1 MRYGFIMIRLNKFI
15 ANSGFVSR
23 RTADAMILGGLVFV
37 NGKRVTKMGIS
48 IDPENDVVEVNGTK
62 IRVVTEKTYI
72 ALNKPVG
79 VVSTRATFEKEKT
92 VYDLVPKSRNL
103 VIAGRL
109 DKDSDGLVL
118 LTNDGELVNKLT
130 HPSFGHQKEY
140 EIVTTKEFSEEDRKQ
155 LMDGIPLEEGKA
167 VFDSLLTVGQNR
179 YRIVLRQGWKRQ
191 IRRMTAAVHSH
202 LKRLTRVRI
211 NKLTLEGLKPG
222 EWREVKRSDIV

>member
-1 MRYGFIMIRLNKFI
+1 MVRLNKFI

-23 RTADAMILGGLVFV
+23 RTADSMILGGLVFV
-37 NGKRVTKMGIS
+37 NGKRVSKMGVLIN
-48 IDPENDVVEVNGTK
+48 PETDAVEVNGTK

-72 ALNKPVG
+72 ALNKPTG

-130 HPSFGHQKEY
+130 HPSYGHQKEY
-140 EIVTTKEFSEEDRKQ
+140 EIVTTREFSEEDRKQ

-167 VFDSLLTVGQNR
+167 VFDSLLTIGPNR

-222 EWREVKRSDIV
+222 EWREVKKSDIV

>member
-1 MRYGFIMIRLNKFI
+1 MVRLNKFI

-23 RTADAMILGGLVFV
+23 RTADSMILGGLVFV
-37 NGKRVTKMGIS
+37 NGKRVSKMGVLIN
-48 IDPENDVVEVNGTK
+48 PETDAVEVNGTK

-72 ALNKPVG
+72 ALNKPTG

-130 HPSFGHQKEY
+130 HPSYGHQKEY
-140 EIVTTKEFSEEDRKQ
+140 EIVTTREFSEEDRKQ

-167 VFDSLLTVGQNR
+167 VFDSLLTVGPNR
-179 YRIVLRQGWKRQ
+179 YRVVLRQGWKRQ

-222 EWREVKRSDIV
+222 EWREVKKSDIV

>member
-1 MRYGFIMIRLNKFI
+1 MIRLNKFI

-23 RTADAMILGGLVFV
+23 RTADQMILGGLVFV
-37 NGKRVTKMGIS
+37 NGKRVTTMGVS
-48 IDPENDVVEVNGTK
+48 INPETDAVEVNGTK

-79 VVSTRATFEKEKT
+79 VISTRATYQNEKT

-140 EIVTTKEFSEEDRKQ
+140 EIVTTREFSEEDRKQ

-167 VFDSLLTVGQNR
+167 VFDSLLTVGPNR

-191 IRRMTAAVHSH
+191 IRRMTAAVHAH